1 MTCMTTCTLRDKVV
15 FITGGSSGIGKAAA
29 LEFARH
35 GARVALADIDI
46 AGGEDTAMH
55 LGKIGSETLFIRTDV
70 SKESD
75 VVHALESV
83 IAKFGRLDIAF
94 NNAGITHKG
103 GLEQCTEEN
112 WDRVVNTNLKGVWLC
127 MKHEIHHMLKQGGG
141 VIVNTAS
148 TYGLVGAPGVSSYV
162 ASKHGVIGLTKAAAL
177 EYGRKNIRVN
187 AVCPSA
193 TKTPMLHLE
202 GDMEGIWAERHPMGR
217 VAIPGEIAQ
226 AVVWLCSDAASF
238 VTGIALPV
246 DGGYLAQ

>member
-1 MTCMTTCTLRDKVV
+1 MITLQDKVV
-15 FITGGSSGIGKAAA
+15 FITGGSSGIGRAAA
-29 LEFARH
+29 LEFAKH
-35 GARVALADIDI
+35 GARVTLADIDI
-46 AGGEDTAMH
+46 EGGEDTACQLKKM
-55 LGKIGSETLFIRTDV
+55 GADALFVRTNV

-75 VVHALESV
+75 VTRALATV
-83 IAKFGRLDIAF
+83 AAKFGRLDIAF

-103 GLEQCTEEN
+103 GLEQCTEED

-127 MKHEIHHMLKQGGG
+127 MKHEVPYMLRQGGG

-148 TYGLVGAPGVSSYV
+148 TYGLVGAPEVSSYV

-177 EYGRKNIRVN
+177 EYGRKNIRIN

-193 TKTPMLHLE
+193 TRTPMLQLN
-202 GDMEGIWAERHPMGR
+202 GDMEGIWAERHPLGR

-238 VTGIALPV
+238 VTGVSFPV

>member
-1 MTCMTTCTLRDKVV
+1 MITLRDKVI

-29 LEFARH
+29 LEFAGH
-35 GARVALADIDI
+35 GGRVALADIDV
-46 AGGEDTAMH
+46 AGGEDTAGH
-55 LGKIGSETLFIRTDV
+55 LREIGSEALFVRTDV

-75 VVHALESV
+75 VVQALDTV
-83 IAKFGRLDIAF
+83 ISKFGKLDIAF

-103 GLEQCTEEN
+103 GLEQCTEED

-127 MKHEIHHMLKQGGG
+127 MKHEIPHMLKQGGG

-193 TKTPMLHLE
+193 TRTPMLQLD
-202 GDMEGIWAERHPMGR
+202 GDMEGIWAARHPLGR
-217 VAIPGEIAQ
+217 VAMPGEIAR
-226 AVVWLCSDAASF
+226 AVIWLCSEAASF
-238 VTGIALPV
+238 VTGLALPV

>member
-1 MTCMTTCTLRDKVV
+1 MITLRDKIV

-29 LEFARH
+29 LEFAKH
-35 GARVALADIDI
+35 GACVALADIDV
-46 AGGEDTAMH
+46 AGGENTARH
-55 LGKIGSETLFIRTDV
+55 LKKIGTETIFIPTDV

-75 VVHALESV
+75 VGRALEAV
-83 IAKFGRLDIAF
+83 IAKFGRLNIAF

-103 GLEQCTEEN
+103 GLEQCSEED
-112 WDRVVNTNLKGVWLC
+112 WDKVVNTNLKGVWLC
-127 MKHEIHHMLKQGGG
+127 MKHEVPHMLRQGGG

-148 TYGLVGAPGVSSYV
+148 TYGLVGAPGVSAYV
-162 ASKHGVIGLTKAAAL
+162 ASKHGVIGLTKAAAV

-193 TKTPMLHLE
+193 TRTPMLQLD
-202 GDMEGIWAERHPMGR
+202 GDMEGMWAERHPLGR
-217 VAIPGEIAQ
+217 VAMPGEIAQ

-238 VTGIALPV
+238 VTGLALPV